1 MKRLLITLLG
11 LAAACI
17 YADAR
22 EVNGRVISGKE
33 KLGGVIVTDGKNF
46 TQTRKN
52 GKFRLDIK
60 DDAEFVYIV

>member
-11 LAAACI
+11 LAACI

-33 KLGGVIVTDGKNF
+33 KLGGVIVTDGENF
-46 TQTRKN
+46 TQTRKYFSYSSCLKHIYN
-52 GKFRLDIK
+52 
-60 DDAEFVYIV
+60 ES